1 MMEYKYK
8 DFYFASNLKIFIVW
22 VTKILIKLNLNLL
35 KIGEI
40 DSNNIF
46 MILLIIAFK
55 KYKWNGN
62 YKDLLIVKNFRKF

>member
-22 VTKILIKLNLNLL
+22 RNQDFDKIKFKFVKNWW
-35 KIGEI
+35 I

-55 KYKWNGN
+55 KYK
-62 YKDLLIVKNFRKF
+62 